1 MLQFPSWFPK
11 DPKCKKQ
18 SQAYIGL
25 DRKTEKSLEN
35 KGEKRTCIEFEM

>member
-1 MLQFPSWFPK
+1 MSQFPSRFPK
-11 DPKCKKQ
+11 SPKCKKQ

-25 DRKTEKSLEN
+25 DKVEEKSLES